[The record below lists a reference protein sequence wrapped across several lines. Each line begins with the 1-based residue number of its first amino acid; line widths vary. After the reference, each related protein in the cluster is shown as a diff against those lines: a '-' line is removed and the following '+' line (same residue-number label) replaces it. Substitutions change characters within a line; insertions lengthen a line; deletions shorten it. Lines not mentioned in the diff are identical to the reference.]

1 MKAVRIHEY
10 GNENVLIYED
20 APVPEIQD
28 DEVLIKVH
36 ATSVNPVDWKTREG
50 YIKEMIPHKFPMILG
65 WDVSGVIE
73 NVGSKVTNFRK
84 GDSVYSHPDIN
95 RNGTYAEYIAI
106 KSDEVALKP
115 KSIDHNHAA
124 SITLVGL
131 TAWQALFGIAN
142 LAQGQ
147 RVLIHA
153 AAGGVGSFAVQL
165 AKTIGAYVIGTASAH
180 NHEYLHQLGV
190 DEVVDYTSVKFE
202 NQVKDLDVVL
212 DTIGGDTLERSWKVL
227 KSGGH
232 LVSIAGTP
240 SEEKAKVNNVKGT
253 YVFVQPNAEQLEKI
267 AVLVDQGKIQT
278 HLEKVFPLQ
287 QIKDAH
293 LLSKKGRVK
302 GKIIL
307 DLIR

>member
-10 GNENVLIYED
+10 GDENVLIYED

-36 ATSVNPVDWKTREG
+36 AASVNPVDWKTREG
-50 YIKEMIPHKFPMILG
+50 YIKEMIPHKFPLTLG
-65 WDVSGVIE
+65 WDASGVIE
-73 NVGSKVTNFRK
+73 NVGSKVTNFRI
-84 GDSVYSHPDIN
+84 GDSVYSHSDIS
-95 RNGTYAEYIAI
+95 RNGAYAEYIAI
-106 KSDEVALKP
+106 KSYEVALKP
-115 KSIDHNHAA
+115 KSIDHKHAA
-124 SITLVGL
+124 SIPLVGL

-165 AKTIGAYVIGTASAH
+165 AKTRGAYVIGTASAH
-180 NHEYLHQLGV
+180 NHEFLHELGV

-202 NQVKDLDVVL
+202 DQVKDLDVVF
-212 DTIGGDTLERSWKVL
+212 DTIGGETLERSWKVL

-240 SEEKAKVNNVKGT
+240 SDEKAKENNVKGT
-253 YVFVQPNAEQLEKI
+253 YVFVQPNTEQLEEI
-267 AVLVDQGKIQT
+267 AVLVDQGKVRT

-287 QIKDAH
+287 HVKDAH
-293 LLSKKGRVK
+293 LLSQAGRVK

-307 DLIR
+307 DLTQ

>member
-36 ATSVNPVDWKTREG
+36 AASVNPVDWKTREG
-50 YIKEMIPHKFPMILG
+50 YIKEMIPHKFPLILG

-106 KSDEVALKP
+106 KSYEVALKP
-115 KSIDHNHAA
+115 KSIDHKHAA
-124 SITLVGL
+124 SIPLVGL

-147 RVLIHA
+147 RVLIHG
-153 AAGGVGSFAVQL
+153 AAGGVGNFAVQL
-165 AKTIGAYVIGTASAH
+165 AKTRGAYVIGTASAH
-180 NHEYLHQLGV
+180 NHEFLHELGV

-202 NQVKDLDVVL
+202 DQVKDVDVVF

-240 SEEKAKVNNVKGT
+240 SEEKAKANNVKGT
-253 YVFVQPNAEQLEKI
+253 YVFVQPNGEQLEKI
-267 AVLVDQGKIQT
+267 AVIVDQGKIQI

-293 LLSKKGRVK
+293 LLSQTGRVK

-307 DLIR
+307 DLAR

>member
-1 MKAVRIHEY
+1 M
-10 GNENVLIYED
+10 
-20 APVPEIQD
+20 
-28 DEVLIKVH
+28 
-36 ATSVNPVDWKTREG
+36 
-50 YIKEMIPHKFPMILG
+50 
-65 WDVSGVIE
+65 
-73 NVGSKVTNFRK
+73 
-84 GDSVYSHPDIN
+84 
-95 RNGTYAEYIAI
+95 
-106 KSDEVALKP
+106 
-115 KSIDHNHAA
+115 
-124 SITLVGL
+124 GL

-147 RVLIHA
+147 RVLIHG
-153 AAGGVGSFAVQL
+153 AAGGVGNFAVQL
-165 AKTIGAYVIGTASAH
+165 AKTRGAYVIGIASAH
-180 NHEYLHQLGV
+180 NHEYLHELGV
-190 DEVVDYTSVKFE
+190 NEIVDYTSVKFE
-202 NQVKDLDVVL
+202 NQVKDLDVVF

-293 LLSKKGRVK
+293 LLCKTGRVK

-307 DLIR
+307 DLAR